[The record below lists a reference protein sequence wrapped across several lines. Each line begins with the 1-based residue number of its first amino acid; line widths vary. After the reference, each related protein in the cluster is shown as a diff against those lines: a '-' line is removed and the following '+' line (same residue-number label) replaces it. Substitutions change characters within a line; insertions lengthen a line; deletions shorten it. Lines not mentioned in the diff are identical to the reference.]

1 MPSTVFRISLLLAV
15 LGLGIYWGYLWL
27 GGGPPVAALDVQ
39 VPGFDFLGRTEPV
52 TLEPEMGPIRVQL
65 EARTGTEEGSDRE
78 FGYQIQVLRKGDP
91 VWSRSHSVTRADL
104 RPRGGALPTA
114 GQRRAPS
121 GRQPQ
126 QTVILPVGEFAVPA
140 PDLYEVSVT
149 VWRDAPG
156 QHHDL
161 RLVLRRHRGEPDLL
175 WLFLLGGAPP
185 LLGFLSSRALR
196 GRGW

>member
-15 LGLGIYWGYLWL
+15 LGLGIYWAYLWL

-39 VPGFDFLGRTEPV
+39 VPGFEFLGSTEPV
-52 TLEPEMGPIRVQL
+52 ALEPEMGPMRVQL

-78 FGYQIQVLRKGDP
+78 FGYQIQVLQEGDP
-91 VWSRSHSVTRADL
+91 VWSRSHSVTWADL
-104 RPRGGALPTA
+104 QPRGTSSGPDGRPRM
-114 GQRRAPS
+114 RS
-121 GRQPQ
+121 GREPR
-126 QTVILPVGEFAVPA
+126 QTIILPVGEFPVPA
-140 PDLYEVSVT
+140 PDRYQVSVR
-149 VWRDAPG
+149 VWRDGPG
-156 QHHDL
+156 HHDL
-161 RLVLRRHRGEPDLL
+161 RLVLRRYRGEPDLL